1 MKCKIAVVLVGLM
14 GFRITAGAQK
24 PAPLHL
30 VQTITMDASVQGKF
44 DHLAVDVNGNRLFL
58 TAPQHHTVEV
68 FDLKSAKWMRSITGL
83 GKPAGIVYLPKTD
96 QVLVSDGEPG
106 SCKIIDGSTY
116 QVISDVKLVADAD
129 SLGYD
134 AAAAILYIVNGGK
147 DVGEKFSRV
156 SVVDVEAHENLADIK
171 IDGETLEAMA
181 LEKSGPRLFVNVTS
195 LNKVAVID
203 REKRKQIATW
213 DVPEAKAN
221 VSVGL
226 DESEHR
232 LFLATRDPAM
242 LVVVD
247 TESGKSIAHL
257 PGVGGADDLAYD
269 AHRKRIYVS
278 GAEGF
283 VNVYQ
288 QKDADTYEAISKIP
302 TGAGARTSKFVPEQN
317 RLYVAV
323 PAIKGGKPAE
333 IQVYEVTP

>member
-1 MKCKIAVVLVGLM
+1 MKCKTTLLLVGLM
-14 GFRITAGAQK
+14 WFGITAGAQK

-30 VQTITMDASVQGKF
+30 VQTITMDAGVQGKF
-44 DHLAVDVNGNRLFL
+44 DHLAADVNGNRLFL
-58 TAPQHHTVEV
+58 TAPQHHSVEV

-96 QVLVSDGEPG
+96 QGLVSDGEPG

-116 QVISDVKLVADAD
+116 QVIGDVKLVADAD

-134 AAAAILYIVNGGK
+134 AAAALLYVVNGGK

-156 SVVDVEAHENLADIK
+156 SIMDVKARKNLADIK

-203 REKRKQIATW
+203 RAKRKQVATW
-213 DVPEAKAN
+213 DVPEAKNN
-221 VSVGL
+221 VAMGL

-232 LFLATRDPAM
+232 LFLATRAPAM
-242 LVVVD
+242 LVVLD
-247 TESGKSIAHL
+247 TETGKSVAHL
-257 PGVGGADDLAYD
+257 PAVGGVDDLAYD
-269 AHRKRIYVS
+269 AQRKRIYMS

-288 QKDADTYEAISKIP
+288 QKNADTYEAVSKIP
-302 TGAGARTSKFVPEQN
+302 TGAGARTSRFVPEQD